1 MFERFTKDARTVVKD
16 AEAEARSLGSPAI
29 EAEHLLLA
37 IARHP
42 GKPAGRA
49 LAETGLDHQA
59 IRQALEAETDR
70 SLLAVGITP
79 SELEP
84 PGGPVATAGRIRV
97 AASAKLALERALRAA
112 LDRDSR
118 RIEAAH
124 ILLGILRAEAGTVP
138 RALAIAEVERDELSD
153 RATAAIGHV

>member
-16 AEAEARSLGSPAI
+16 AEAEAHSLGSPAI

-42 GKPAGRA
+42 DKPAGRA
-49 LAETGLDHQA
+49 LAEVGLDHHGVHH
-59 IRQALEAETDR
+59 ALEAETDR

-79 SELEP
+79 AELEP
-84 PGGPVATAGRIRV
+84 PGGPVATTGRIRV
-97 AASAKLALERALRAA
+97 AASARLALERALRAA

-118 RIEAAH
+118 RIEPAH

-138 RALAIAEVERDELSD
+138 RALAIAEVDRNELSD
-153 RATAAIGHV
+153 RVAAAIGQG